1 MMELNTLFAKATKD
15 SRYGNTEDN
24 FIMDDVVCKGT
35 EDSLEECSFQTKD
48 DCNGKEGAGVM
59 CPGKRFEDAPYIQ
72 LAQATSDGILI
83 PGSSGRTGG
92 YVLHKGRPI
101 W

>member
-1 MMELNTLFAKATKD
+1 MMELNTLYAKATTK

-35 EDSLEECSFQTKD
+35 ESSLEECSYNTKD
-48 DCNGKEGAGVM
+48 NCGGEEGAGVI
-59 CPGKRFEDAPYIQ
+59 CPGKPFKDAPYIQ
-72 LAQATSDGILI
+72 LAQAASDGTLI
-83 PGSSGRTGG
+83 PGSSGRTG